1 MLRDINL
8 VLLTVRLLI
17 ALFFILI
24 AFGKPIGTKSS
35 LLVLSTLYISFS
47 MFFYLH
53 PAKGGKVKKFI
64 DVIILPVLCLTS
76 GEVRTVFSLYV
87 PAVFY
92 INRDTVVSLLL
103 FWASTALLLYM
114 GGISDALYI
123 PLLLALFL
131 APLSPDLVESLR
143 KERYYIKKLRS
154 SYRELTR
161 YIPTLE
167 REKKEKEDLLFILES
182 ALKDTSPE
190 EYLKHVKERFSLK
203 KIALVP
209 KKEISHKDSIVDT
222 ANSALYV
229 PLFFEKGCAYVV
241 FYMESP
247 FEVYDKDKVRSLE
260 KSAKLLNLYIVG
272 FDDSVKKDTERL
284 AV

>member
-1 MLRDINL
+1 MFRDVNI

-17 ALFFILI
+17 ALFFVLI
-24 AFGKPIGTKSS
+24 AFGKPIGPKST
-35 LLVLSTLYISFS
+35 LLVLSTLYISLS
-47 MFFYLH
+47 ILFYLH
-53 PAKGGKVKKFI
+53 PSRGGKLKKFV
-64 DVIILPVLCLTS
+64 DVIMLPALCLTS
-76 GEVRTVFSLYV
+76 GDVRTVFSLYV

-92 INRDTVVSLLL
+92 INRDIAVSLLL
-103 FWASTALLLYM
+103 FWGSAVLLLYM
-114 GGISDALYI
+114 GGISNAFYI

-131 APLSPDLVESLR
+131 APLSPDLTESLR

-167 REKKEKEDLLFILES
+167 REKKEKEDLSFILES
-182 ALKDTSPE
+182 AFKDTSPE
-190 EYLKHVKERFSLK
+190 EYLKHIKERFSLK
-203 KIALVP
+203 KIAIVP
-209 KKEISHKDSIVDT
+209 KKEISHRESIVDT

-241 FYMESP
+241 FYMENP
-247 FEVYDKDKVRSLE
+247 FEVHDKDKMRSLE

-272 FDDSVKKDTERL
+272 FDDNVKKDTKRL